1 MHEHINIRKEKL
13 ELKNIIGIRFKR
25 LGKIYFF
32 NPKGLKVKK
41 GDKVIVE
48 TSQGEEYA
56 EVLIPNRYVD
66 DDKIVAPLKKVL
78 RIATYKDIKRHEECK
93 KIEKEAFKI
102 CQEKIKEHGLNMGLT
117 EVECKFDNS
126 KILFYFTAD
135 GRIDFRDLVRDLA
148 AIYKTRIELRQIGV
162 RDEVKLIVGNGVCG
176 RELCCCTFLSD
187 FETVSIK
194 MAKEQNISLNPSKIS
209 GNCGRLMCCL
219 KYENEVYEEKLKK
232 LPNIGAIVKT
242 EDGEG
247 EVDNIEILKERIR
260 VKFKN
265 EEGFTYKKYDAKDVK
280 IIKDVEK
287 EREDEEEIQN
297 KKELEELEKLEQEDE
312 KVLGGEKNGI

>member
-1 MHEHINIRKEKL
+1 M
-13 ELKNIIGIRFKR
+13 KNIIGVRFKK

-48 TSQGEEYA
+48 TAQGDEYG
-56 EVLIPNRYVD
+56 EVMIPNRLIQD
-66 DDKIVAPLKKVL
+66 EKIIAPLKKVI
-78 RIATYKDIKRHEECK
+78 RIANNRDHKHYEECRK
-93 KIEKEAFKI
+93 KEKEAFKV
-102 CQEKIKEHGLNMGLT
+102 CGKKIKEHKLDMVLT
-117 EVECKFDNS
+117 DVEYKFDDS
-126 KILFYFTAD
+126 KILFYFTAE
-135 GRIDFRDLVRDLA
+135 GRIDFRDLVKDLA

-162 RDEVKLIVGNGVCG
+162 RDEVKKIGGNGVCG
-176 RELCCCTFLSD
+176 RELCCCSFLSD

-219 KYENEVYEEKLKK
+219 KYESEVYEDKLKR

-247 EVDNIEILKERIR
+247 EVDSIETLKEKVR
-260 VKFKN
+260 VKIKDG
-265 EEGFTYKKYDAKDVK
+265 EGYLYKRYDAKDIT
-280 IIKDVEK
+280 IIKDVASK
-287 EREDEEEIQN
+287 KLDKEEIEY
-297 KKELEELEKLEQEDE
+297 KKELEELEKRD
-312 KVLGGEKNGI
+312 